1 MGSGF
6 EELNTSIQILFYLGA
21 FGIVAVAAA
30 KIAGVFQ
37 RLKLPLITGFLVIGL
52 VSGPEMLGLIDK
64 EALIKLD
71 FLNDVALAFI
81 AFAVGSELYLKEL
94 RSRMKSIISMTITQI
109 SVTFILVSLAMY
121 LLTDVI
127 AFFDGMKLAA
137 KIAISMLAGTI
148 AVARSPASAI
158 AIINELRARGP
169 FTQTAIGVT
178 VVKDFAVIVFF
189 AVIFTLSKSLIQ
201 EADFRLIYIVQ
212 VLIELAVAFGMGFLV
227 WLLLRLILSIKGALP
242 LKKGLV
248 LLTGF
253 LVYLFTHF
261 IADQSSGYMGSEL
274 HIEPLLVCIIGS
286 FLVTNYSVYRND
298 FMRIVKQLGP
308 YVYIVF
314 FTLTGALIS
323 LNVLAALWFVTLI
336 IFGARVM
343 SLFLAGYMGSSIAGD
358 SALFRRISWMPYVTQ
373 AGVGVG
379 LATIIATEYPG
390 WGGEFATVM
399 ISVIVLNQ
407 IVGPPLFKWAL
418 FLAGEVHVKSD
429 GSYEVERK
437 ILIFG
442 WENQSIA
449 LANQLKKQNWKVE
462 FIMTN
467 PTVKVL
473 ASEEFKVHEY
483 TGSDHLSLRKF
494 SAETADTI
502 ICLLS
507 DEENYAICETAYE
520 HFGTKHLIVRLNERE
535 YYKKFH
541 KIGVMVIDPTMA
553 MVSLMEHFVRAPIAT
568 SLLLGMDES
577 QDSIDIE
584 LRNSDYHGLT
594 LRDLRLPSD
603 VIILSVTRGD
613 HPIISHGYT
622 RLRLGD
628 IVTLVGSN
636 ESLDKVRL
644 NLQGY

>member
-6 EELNTSIQILFYLGA
+6 EELNTTLQILVYLGV
-21 FGIVAVAAA
+21 FGIVAVAAGR
-30 KIAGVFQ
+30 IAGVFQ
-37 RLKLPLITGFLVIGL
+37 KLKLPLITGFLVIGL
-52 VSGPEMLGLIDK
+52 VSGPEILGIIDA
-64 EALIKLD
+64 EALPKLN
-71 FLNDVALAFI
+71 FLNDIALAFI
-81 AFAVGSELYLKEL
+81 AFAVGTELYLNEL
-94 RSRMKSIISMTITQI
+94 RSRMKSIIAMTITQV

-127 AFFDGMKLAA
+127 PFFEGMKLAA
-137 KIAISMLAGTI
+137 KVAISLLAGTI
-148 AVARSPASAI
+148 AIARSPSSAI

-178 VVKDFAVIVFF
+178 VVVDFAVIIIF

-201 EADFRLIYIVQ
+201 EAEFRTIYIVQ
-212 VLIELAVAFGMGFLV
+212 VLIELVVAFGMGFLI
-227 WLLLRLILSIKGALP
+227 WLLLRLILSIKGALS
-242 LKKGLV
+242 LKKLMV
-248 LLTGF
+248 LFTGF
-253 LVYLFTHF
+253 LVYLFTH
-261 IADQSSGYMGSEL
+261 ITANHSSTYTGMEL

-286 FLVTNYSVYRND
+286 FMVTNYSIYRND
-298 FMRIVKQLGP
+298 FMRIVKELGP
-308 YVYIVF
+308 YVYMVF

-323 LNVLAALWFVTLI
+323 LEVLAALWFVTLI
-336 IFGARVM
+336 IFGSRM
-343 SLFLAGYMGSSIAGD
+343 ISLFLAGYLGSSISGD
-358 SALFRRISWMPYVTQ
+358 SPFFRKIAWMPYITQ

-379 LATIIATEYPG
+379 LATIIASEYPG
-390 WGGEFATVM
+390 WGAEFATVM
-399 ISVIVLNQ
+399 ISVIILNQ
-407 IVGPPLFKWAL
+407 VVGPPLFKWAL
-418 FLAGEVHVKSD
+418 HLAGEVHVKSD
-429 GSYEVERK
+429 GSFDVEKK

-449 LANQLKKQNWKVE
+449 LAKQLQKQNWKVE
-462 FIMTN
+462 IIVN
-467 PTVKVL
+467 DPTIVL
-473 ASEEFKVHEY
+473 EASEEFIVHEY
-483 TGSDHLSLRKF
+483 TGSDHMSLRKF

-502 ICLLS
+502 VCLLS

-520 HFGTKHLIVRLNERE
+520 HFGTKHLIVRLNDRE

-541 KIGVMVIDPTMA
+541 KIKVMVIDPTMA

-577 QDSIDIE
+577 QDTIDIE
-584 LRNSDYHGLT
+584 LRNSDFHGLT
-594 LRDLRLPSD
+594 LRNLRLPSD

>member
-6 EELNTSIQILFYLGA
+6 QDLNTIIQLLVYLAA
-21 FGIVAVAAA
+21 FGIVAVAAGR
-30 KIAGVFQ
+30 IAGSFQ
-37 RLKLPLITGFLVIGL
+37 KLKLPLITGFLIIGL
-52 VSGPEMLGLIDK
+52 VSGPELLGLIDS
-64 EALIKLD
+64 EALSKLH

-94 RSRMKSIISMTITQI
+94 RSRMKSIIAMTITQVT
-109 SVTFILVSLAMY
+109 VTFALVSLTMFM
-121 LLTDVI
+121 LTDVI
-127 AFFDGMKLAA
+127 PFFDDMKLAA
-137 KIAISMLAGTI
+137 RIAISMLVGTI
-148 AVARSPASAI
+148 AIARSPASAI

-169 FTQTAIGVT
+169 FTQTALGVT
-178 VVKDFAVIVFF
+178 VVVDFGVIIFF
-189 AVIFTLSKSLIQ
+189 AIIFTLSKSLIA
-201 EADFRLIYIVQ
+201 ETEFRIIYIVQ
-212 VLIELAVAFGMGFLV
+212 VLVELAFAFGLGFLV
-227 WLLLRLILSIKGALP
+227 WIILRLSLSIKGAMI
-242 LKKGLV
+242 LKKGMV

-253 LVYLFTHF
+253 LVYLFTH
-261 IADQSSGYMGSEL
+261 ITADHSSRFTGMEL
-274 HIEPLLVCIIGS
+274 HIEPLLICIIGS

-298 FMRIVKQLGP
+298 FMRIVKELGP
-308 YVYIVF
+308 YVYVVF
-314 FTLTGALIS
+314 FTLTGAMIS
-323 LNVLAALWFVTLI
+323 LEVVAALWFVTLI
-336 IFGARVM
+336 LFGIRII
-343 SLFLAGYMGSSIAGD
+343 SLFIAGYTASTITGD
-358 SALFRRISWMPYVTQ
+358 APIFRKVSWMPYVTQ

-390 WGGEFATVM
+390 WGAEFATLM

-407 IVGPPLFKWAL
+407 VVGPPFFKWAL
-418 FLAGEVHVKSD
+418 HLAGEVHVKSD
-429 GSYEVERK
+429 GTFDVERK

-449 LANQLKKQNWKVE
+449 LAKQLQKQNWKVE
-462 FIMTN
+462 FVVTN
-467 PTVKVL
+467 PARVL
-473 ASEEFKVHEY
+473 SAGEEFVVHEY
-483 TGSDHLSLRKF
+483 EGSGHLALRKF
-494 SAETADTI
+494 SAETADTMV
-502 ICLLS
+502 CLLS
-507 DEENYAICETAYE
+507 DQENYAICETAYE
-520 HFGTKHLIVRLNERE
+520 HFGTKHLIVRLNERVF
-535 YYKKFH
+535 YKQFH
-541 KIGVMVIDPTMA
+541 KIDVMVIGPTMA
-553 MVSLMEHFVRAPIAT
+553 MVALMEHFVRAPIAT

-636 ESLDKVRL
+636 ESLDQVRL